1 MRDKIMDT
9 KKQGHT
15 GTERRSRSES
25 IEEHL
30 TDERADM
37 LVQFCRIAGVE
48 PWEDQHSA
56 EELKSMLQQF
66 CEILVDYLAAGHFG
80 LYQRFIDGEE
90 RREEIRA
97 LAEKLYP
104 QISETTQMALD
115 FNDKYESEEH
125 KKLDQSFSD
134 DLSKLGQAL
143 AVRIELE
150 DQLLSAIH

>member
-1 MRDKIMDT
+1 MDVT
-9 KKQGHT
+9 ENSSDNSA
-15 GTERRSRSES
+15 ERRNRANS

-48 PWEDQHSA
+48 PWEDPHTTD
-56 EELKSMLQQF
+56 ELQIMLQHF

-90 RREEIRA
+90 RRTEIRD

-115 FNDKYESEEH
+115 FNDKYETQSD
-125 KKLDQSFSD
+125 KDFDKSFSD

-150 DQLLSAIH
+150 DQLLNVTR

>member
-1 MRDKIMDT
+1 MDAT
-9 KKQGHT
+9 EQPHDGA
-15 GTERRSRSES
+15 ERRNRNDS
-25 IEEHL
+25 IEQHL

-48 PWEDQHSA
+48 PWEDPHTT
-56 EELKSMLQQF
+56 EELKVMLQHF

-115 FNDKYESEEH
+115 FNDKYEDEALKEF
-125 KKLDQSFSD
+125 DQSFSD

-150 DQLLSAIH
+150 DQLLNVIH

>member
-1 MRDKIMDT
+1 MDVKEQT
-9 KKQGHT
+9 HNGN
-15 GTERRSRSES
+15 ERRNRSDS
-25 IEEHL
+25 IEQHL

-48 PWEDQHSA
+48 PWEDPHTTA
-56 EELKSMLQQF
+56 ELKVMLRHF

-90 RREEIRA
+90 RREEIRS

-115 FNDKYESEEH
+115 FNDKYEDEANKEF
-125 KKLDQSFSD
+125 DQSFSD

-143 AVRIELE
+143 AVRIDLE
-150 DQLLSAIH
+150 DQLLNVMH

>member
-1 MRDKIMDT
+1 MDT
-9 KKQGHT
+9 KQQAHD
-15 GTERRSRSES
+15 GTERRDRNES
-25 IEEHL
+25 IEQHL

-48 PWEDQHSA
+48 PWENTHTT
-56 EELKSMLQQF
+56 EELKVMLQHF

-90 RREEIRA
+90 RREEIRD

-115 FNDKYESEEH
+115 FNDKYEDDEAH
-125 KKLDQSFSD
+125 KEFDKSFSD

-150 DQLLSAIH
+150 DQLLNIVH

>member
-1 MRDKIMDT
+1 MATTEQPHD
-9 KKQGHT
+9 
-15 GTERRSRSES
+15 GTERRNRADS

-48 PWEDQHSA
+48 PWEDPHTT
-56 EELKSMLQQF
+56 EELKIMLRHF

-90 RREEIRA
+90 RREEIRE

-115 FNDKYESEEH
+115 FNDKYESEAEQTF
-125 KKLDQSFSD
+125 DQSFSD

-143 AVRIELE
+143 ATRIELE
-150 DQLLSAIH
+150 DRLLSVTH

>member
-1 MRDKIMDT
+1 MDVT
-9 KKQGHT
+9 ETPGT
-15 GTERRSRSES
+15 GSVERRNRANS

-48 PWEDQHSA
+48 PWEDPHSA
-56 EELKSMLQQF
+56 DELQTMLQQF

-90 RREEIRA
+90 RRDDIRD

-115 FNDKYESEEH
+115 FNDKYETKTGKE
-125 KKLDQSFSD
+125 LDQSFSD

-143 AVRIELE
+143 AIRIELE
-150 DQLLSAIH
+150 DKLLNVSH

>member
-1 MRDKIMDT
+1 MDAT
-9 KKQGHT
+9 EQPHDGA
-15 GTERRSRSES
+15 ERRNRSDS
-25 IEEHL
+25 IEQHL

-48 PWEDQHSA
+48 PWEDPHTTK
-56 EELKSMLQQF
+56 ELKVMLQHF

-90 RREEIRA
+90 RRGEIRS

-115 FNDKYESEEH
+115 FNDKYEDEAH
-125 KKLDQSFSD
+125 KEFDQSFSE

-150 DQLLSAIH
+150 DQLLNVMH

>member
-1 MRDKIMDT
+1 MGT
-9 KKQGHT
+9 KEQTHD
-15 GTERRSRSES
+15 GTERRNRTDS
-25 IEEHL
+25 IEQHL

-48 PWEDQHSA
+48 PWEDPHSA
-56 EELKSMLQQF
+56 EELKVMLRHF

-80 LYQRFIDGEE
+80 LYQRFIDGQE
-90 RREEIRA
+90 RRQEIRT

-115 FNDKYESEEH
+115 FNDKYEDEA
-125 KKLDQSFSD
+125 KKEFDQSFSD

-150 DQLLSAIH
+150 DQLLNVIH

>member
-1 MRDKIMDT
+1 MDVT
-9 KKQGHT
+9 ET
-15 GTERRSRSES
+15 SNNNGTERRNRANS
-25 IEEHL
+25 IEAHL

-48 PWEDQHSA
+48 PWEDPHSA
-56 EELKSMLQQF
+56 DELQTMLQEF

-90 RREEIRA
+90 RRDEIRQ

-115 FNDKYESEEH
+115 FNDKYETKED
-125 KKLDQSFSD
+125 KTFDTSFSD

-143 AVRIELE
+143 AIRIELE
-150 DQLLSAIH
+150 DQLLNVTH

>member
-1 MRDKIMDT
+1 MDVT
-9 KKQGHT
+9 ETSSNSGS
-15 GTERRSRSES
+15 ERRNRSDS

-48 PWEDQHSA
+48 PWEDPHSA
-56 EELKSMLQQF
+56 DELQTMLQHF

-90 RREEIRA
+90 RRDEIRK

-115 FNDKYESEEH
+115 FNDKYET
-125 KKLDQSFSD
+125 KKDKDFDASFSD

-150 DQLLSAIH
+150 DQLLNITH

>member
-1 MRDKIMDT
+1 MDAEEQHN
-9 KKQGHT
+9 KN
-15 GTERRSRSES
+15 TERRNRSNS
-25 IEEHL
+25 IQQHL

-48 PWEDQHSA
+48 PWEDAHTSDEMLQ
-56 EELKSMLQQF
+56 MLQQF

-80 LYQRFIDGEE
+80 LYQRIIDGKE
-90 RREEIRA
+90 RREGIRK

-115 FNDKYESEEH
+115 FNDKYEEDARKS
-125 KKLDQSFSD
+125 LDKSFSE

-150 DQLLSAIH
+150 DQLLSVMR

>member
-1 MRDKIMDT
+1 MDVT
-9 KKQGHT
+9 ENPSGNN
-15 GTERRSRSES
+15 TERRNRADS
-25 IEEHL
+25 IESHL

-48 PWEDQHSA
+48 PWEDPHSA
-56 EELKSMLQQF
+56 DELKTMLQEF

-90 RREEIRA
+90 RRDGIRK

-115 FNDKYESEEH
+115 FNDKYESETN
-125 KKLDQSFSD
+125 KKLDESFSD

-143 AVRIELE
+143 AIRIELE
-150 DQLLSAIH
+150 DQLLNVSH

>member
-1 MRDKIMDT
+1 MDVT
-9 KKQGHT
+9 ET
-15 GTERRSRSES
+15 PSSSSVERRNRADS
-25 IEEHL
+25 IEKHL

-37 LVQFCRIAGVE
+37 LEQFCRIAGVE
-48 PWEDQHSA
+48 PWEDPHSTD
-56 EELKSMLQQF
+56 ELKTMLQEF

-90 RREEIRA
+90 RRGGIRE

-115 FNDKYESEEH
+115 FNDKYET
-125 KKLDQSFSD
+125 KTDDNFDDSFSD

-150 DQLLSAIH
+150 DQLLNVIH

>member
-1 MRDKIMDT
+1 MDT
-9 KKQGHT
+9 KEQTHN
-15 GTERRSRSES
+15 GTERRSRSDS

-37 LVQFCRIAGVE
+37 LAQFCRIAGVE
-48 PWEDQHSA
+48 PWEDPHST
-56 EELKSMLQQF
+56 EELKTMLQQF

-90 RREEIRA
+90 RREEIRI

-104 QISETTQMALD
+104 KISETTQMALD
-115 FNDKYESEEH
+115 FNDKYEDEAH
-125 KKLDQSFSD
+125 KEFDKSFSD

-150 DQLLSAIH
+150 DQLLSVIH

>member
-1 MRDKIMDT
+1 MDAT
-9 KKQGHT
+9 EQPQN
-15 GTERRSRSES
+15 GTERRNRSDS
-25 IEEHL
+25 IEQHL

-37 LVQFCRIAGVE
+37 LVQFCQIAGVE
-48 PWEDQHSA
+48 PWEDPHST
-56 EELKSMLQQF
+56 EELRIMLQHF

-80 LYQRFIDGEE
+80 LYQRFVDGEE
-90 RREEIRA
+90 RREEIRN

-115 FNDKYESEEH
+115 FNDKYEDESI
-125 KKLDQSFSD
+125 KKFDKSFSD

-150 DQLLSAIH
+150 DQLLNVMH

>member
-1 MRDKIMDT
+1 MDT
-9 KKQGHT
+9 KEQTPG
-15 GTERRSRSES
+15 GAERRNRNDS
-25 IEEHL
+25 IEQHL

-48 PWEDQHSA
+48 PWEDPHST
-56 EELKSMLQQF
+56 EELKVMLQQF

-90 RREEIRA
+90 RRTEIRA

-104 QISETTQMALD
+104 KISETTQMALD
-115 FNDKYESEEH
+115 FNDKYEDETHE
-125 KKLDQSFSD
+125 KFDQSFSD

-150 DQLLSAIH
+150 DQLLSVIH

>member
-1 MRDKIMDT
+1 MDVT
-9 KKQGHT
+9 ET
-15 GTERRSRSES
+15 PSSSSVERRNRADS
-25 IEEHL
+25 IETHL

-48 PWEDQHSA
+48 PWENPHST
-56 EELKSMLQQF
+56 EELKSMLQDF

-90 RREEIRA
+90 RRDEIRA

-104 QISETTQMALD
+104 KISETTQMALD
-115 FNDKYESEEH
+115 FNDKYETETD
-125 KKLDQSFSD
+125 KDFDQSFSD

-143 AVRIELE
+143 AIRIELE
-150 DQLLSAIH
+150 DQLLSVSH

>member
-1 MRDKIMDT
+1 MDVT
-9 KKQGHT
+9 ET
-15 GTERRSRSES
+15 PSSDSVERRNRANN

-37 LVQFCRIAGVE
+37 LVQFCRIAGVDPWDE
-48 PWEDQHSA
+48 PHTA
-56 EELKSMLQQF
+56 TELQNMLQEF

-90 RREEIRA
+90 RRDEIRQ

-115 FNDKYESEEH
+115 FNDKYEIKSDKEFD
-125 KKLDQSFSD
+125 KSFSD

-150 DQLLSAIH
+150 DQLLNVTH

>member
-1 MRDKIMDT
+1 MDVKEQT
-9 KKQGHT
+9 HDGN
-15 GTERRSRSES
+15 ERRNRSDS
-25 IEEHL
+25 IEQHL

-48 PWEDQHSA
+48 PWEDPHST
-56 EELKSMLQQF
+56 EELKVMLRHF

-90 RREEIRA
+90 RREEIRS

-115 FNDKYESEEH
+115 FNDKYEDEDSKEF
-125 KKLDQSFSD
+125 DQSFSD

-143 AVRIELE
+143 AVRIDLE
-150 DQLLSAIH
+150 DQLLSVMH

>member
-1 MRDKIMDT
+1 MDAT
-9 KKQGHT
+9 ENSG
-15 GTERRSRSES
+15 GSNTERRNRANS
-25 IEEHL
+25 IETHL

-48 PWEDQHSA
+48 PWEDPHTTD
-56 EELKSMLQQF
+56 ELTTMLQEF

-90 RREEIRA
+90 RRDDLRS

-104 QISETTQMALD
+104 RISETTQMALD
-115 FNDKYESEEH
+115 FNDKYEAKMD
-125 KKLDQSFSD
+125 KKFDESFSN

-150 DQLLSAIH
+150 DQLLDVSH

>member
-1 MRDKIMDT
+1 MDAT
-9 KKQGHT
+9 ETPGN
-15 GTERRSRSES
+15 GSVERRNRANS

-48 PWEDQHSA
+48 PWEDTHSA
-56 EELKSMLQQF
+56 DELQTMLQHF

-90 RREEIRA
+90 RRDDIRQ

-115 FNDKYESEEH
+115 FNDKYETKSSSD
-125 KKLDQSFSD
+125 LDQSFSD

-143 AVRIELE
+143 AIRIELE
-150 DQLLSAIH
+150 DKLLNISH